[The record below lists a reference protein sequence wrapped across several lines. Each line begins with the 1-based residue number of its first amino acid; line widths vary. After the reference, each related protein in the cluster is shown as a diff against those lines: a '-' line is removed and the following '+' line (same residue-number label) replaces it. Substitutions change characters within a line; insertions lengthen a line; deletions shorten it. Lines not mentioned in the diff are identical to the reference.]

1 MDAFNVEGKM
11 SNLLIL
17 VNLSFL
23 IIYDKPSLNILVYS
37 STVKSTNVSWAERI
51 SITYSDLAARTPNT
65 SPIYSK
71 LEMRTSG
78 SIPSSRKLL
87 ITAVNLEQPRNVKRN
102 GLLQNLFI
110 HRMSLTK

>member
-1 MDAFNVEGKM
+1 MDAFNVEVKM

-37 STVKSTNVSWAERI
+37 STVKLTDVSCAGKNI
-51 SITYSDLAARTPNT
+51 ITYSDLAARTPRT

-87 ITAVNLEQPRNVKRN
+87 ITAVNLKQPQKESC
-102 GLLQNLFI
+102 QNESAGIVEWL
-110 HRMSLTK
+110 